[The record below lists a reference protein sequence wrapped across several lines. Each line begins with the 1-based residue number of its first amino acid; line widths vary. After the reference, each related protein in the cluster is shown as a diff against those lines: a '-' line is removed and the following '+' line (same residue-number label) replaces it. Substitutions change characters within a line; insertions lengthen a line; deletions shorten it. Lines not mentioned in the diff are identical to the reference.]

1 MATGLNGCWG
11 WRYKSK
17 LRVLK
22 KIYVSVSFRNIDKSE
37 ESCCTVL
44 LLSYHCRLN
53 HSRAVEGAE
62 SKGLDRISYPRTI
75 NPWFRDS

>member
-11 WRYKSK
+11 WRYKSE

-62 SKGLDRISYPRTI
+62 SRGLGKDFS
-75 NPWFRDS
+75 S